1 MRFEDPLLLALL
13 VVIPLYVWLLSR
25 WESLP
30 RPRYLLPELAA
41 RGAQSSGRLFR
52 TRRWLSL
59 LRVGA
64 AVLLVVAIARPQATT
79 VEAVRPAEGIDIVL
93 VIDASTSMAQARIA
107 DGVTRIAAAREVA
120 REFVRGREE
129 DRIGLVIFQRRSLV
143 LSPLTLDLEAIDA
156 LIESS
161 VRTGLIPD
169 GTALGVAIAEAVDLL
184 RDSGAASRI
193 VVALTDGQNN
203 VPDVTVNQA
212 TAIARALGVRVYTV
226 GLPDSARNRT
236 NLVGLDELT
245 LIYVADE
252 TGGRYFRATD
262 ERELSS
268 AYDEIAALERERVG
282 EVTFETIRELGGWAL
297 LAALALLLIDAA
309 ARTGPW
315 RRLP

>member
-226 GLPDSARNRT
+226 GLPDAARNRA

-262 ERELSS
+262 ERELSG